1 MNNSIKNILVFTRKL
16 FTFVVFYIFSGL
28 FMTFLLYVT
37 SGILIVFK
45 LNSILD
51 LFSPIL
57 TGYNTEYNT
66 FIFRLLLTLFFGLPI
81 GGMLFLEVLIRKIKK
96 ISVFRFLKI
105 I

>member
-1 MNNSIKNILVFTRKL
+1 MNKIIKTILLSIRKL
-16 FTFVVFYIFSGL
+16 FTFAVFYIFSGL
-28 FMTFLLYVT
+28 FMTFLLYVI

-57 TGYNTEYNT
+57 TGYNTEYDT

-81 GGMLFLEVLIRKIKK
+81 GGMLFFEVLTRKIKK
-96 ISVFRFLKI
+96 ISVFTFLKI
-105 I
+105 V